1 MKALRNY
8 MEKKIEPNFKEGG
21 KLHKLWPLYDGFAT
35 FLFVPGHVTHHGVHV
50 RDAIDLKRTM
60 IMVLLAMVPAFL
72 FGIYNT
78 GYQHFMALGAM
89 PDTMTILGYGLLKV
103 LPVVVVSYAVGL
115 GIEFLFCII
124 KKHTISEGYLV
135 SGLLIPLVLPADIPL
150 WMVALAAAFAVV
162 IGKEIFGG
170 TGMNILNV
178 ALLARAFLF
187 FAYPT
192 YMSGDV
198 WVSMKGEHRSGY
210 EIPMEVKENVLV
222 DTYTGATFLGQTAT
236 AGFNGQFKNVA
247 GEDITETVFM
257 DSFIGLIPGSI
268 GETSTIAI
276 LLGALILIFTGIGS
290 WRIMV
295 STFAGAYIM
304 GLIFNLVA
312 GDNAYMAMPA
322 HYHLVMGGLAFG
334 AVFMATDPVS
344 ASQTNMGKIFYGLGI
359 GIFAVLI
366 RVVNP
371 AYPEGVM
378 LAILFFNVMA
388 PVIDYYVVQSN
399 INKRVKRFKLASNG
413 VK

>member
-1 MKALRNY
+1 MKALRNF
-8 MEKKIEPNFKEGG
+8 MEKKLEPSFKEGG
-21 KLHKLWPLYDGFAT
+21 KFHKFWPLYDGFAT
-35 FLFVPGHVTHHGVHV
+35 FLFVPGHVTHNGVHV
-50 RDAIDLKRTM
+50 RDSIDLKRTM
-60 IMVLLAMVPAFL
+60 SVVIMALVPCLL

-78 GYQHFMALGAM
+78 GYQHYLALGQTPEFGASVV
-89 PDTMTILGYGLLKV
+89 YGLIKV
-103 LPVVVVSYAVGL
+103 LPIIVVSYAVGL
-115 GIEFLFCII
+115 GIEFAFCII

-135 SGLLIPLVLPADIPL
+135 SGILIPLVMPADIPL
-150 WMVALAAAFAVV
+150 WMVALAAAFAVI

-178 ALLARAFLF
+178 ALVARAFLF

-192 YMSGDV
+192 YMSGDM
-198 WVSMKGEHRSGY
+198 WVSMNDRKGY
-210 EIPMEVKENVLV
+210 EVIKDGLV
-222 DTYTGATFLGQTAT
+222 DGYTGSTMLGQAADASFSGTFKSVTGADIGNVFNDAFLG
-236 AGFNGQFKNVA
+236 F
-247 GEDITETVFM
+247 
-257 DSFIGLIPGSI
+257 IPGSI
-268 GETSTIAI
+268 GETSTLACLIGAAI
-276 LLGALILIFTGIGS
+276 LIITGIGS
-290 WRIMV
+290 WRIIV
-295 STFAGAYIM
+295 STFTGAFVM

-322 HYHLVMGGLAFG
+322 HYHLVFGGLAFG

-344 ASQTNMGKIFYGLGI
+344 AAQTKLGKILYGFGI
-359 GIFAVLI
+359 GVFAVLI

-388 PVIDYYVVQSN
+388 PVIDYFVVQSN